1 MVQQIVLKRTWFKRV
16 DLYRL
21 IKELEQALHE
31 NK

>member
-16 DLYRL
+16 DLDRL
-21 IKELEQALHE
+21 IKKLEQALHE